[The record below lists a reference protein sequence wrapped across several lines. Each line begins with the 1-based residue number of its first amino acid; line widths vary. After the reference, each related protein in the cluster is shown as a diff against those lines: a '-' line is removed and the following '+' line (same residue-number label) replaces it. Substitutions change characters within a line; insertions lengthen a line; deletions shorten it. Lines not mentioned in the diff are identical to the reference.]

1 VTVSVSPSTSL
12 EDQAIRITATGLGA
26 RQKVILRMRSRDAK
40 RVDWTSSA
48 AFRADSHGTLDL
60 RRAAASSGSYT
71 GVWPTGLIASMKP
84 ATAGPGR
91 LYFWNGPQPLRFT
104 VSLSAGG
111 RTIAASTFRR
121 RLSASRVVS
130 SDQTLRGAGFVGTFF
145 APAGTGRKTAV
156 LSFGGSEGGLSTYL
170 LGALLAA
177 RGHPTLALAYFDEP
191 GLPQTLQS
199 IPLEYFAKAL
209 AWLRTQPGVDP
220 SHVVA
225 LGISRGSEAALLLG
239 VHYPKLVHAV
249 VASVPSNVSLCGITT
264 AARCAGP
271 AWTLGGKP
279 LPYTRQFDNPAPT
292 DDPAA
297 VIPVEMIAGPVF
309 LDCAGKDEVW
319 SSCAYAHAI
328 IARLEAH
335 HTGYRHVL
343 YTSPRAGHLS
353 GGLIPD
359 EPGSGASEPTFVADA
374 QARERVWPRLLRFLK
389 VSGHP

>member
-1 VTVSVSPSTSL
+1 
-12 EDQAIRITATGLGA
+12 
-26 RQKVILRMRSRDAK
+26 M
-40 RVDWTSSA
+40 
-48 AFRADSHGTLDL
+48 
-60 RRAAASSGSYT
+60 
-71 GVWPTGLIASMKP
+71 GLIASMRP
-84 ATAGPGR
+84 ATADPGR
-91 LYFWNGPQPLRFT
+91 LYFWNGSQPLRFT
-104 VSLSAGG
+104 VSLTAGG
-111 RTIAASTFRR
+111 RTLATTTFRR
-121 RLSASRVVS
+121 RLSRSRVGS
-130 SDQTLRGAGFVGTFF
+130 SDQTLQGAGFVGTFF
-145 APAGTGRKTAV
+145 TPAGTVKKTTV
-156 LSFGGSEGGLSTYL
+156 LAFGGSEGGLSTYL

-177 RGHPTLALAYFDEP
+177 RGYPALALAYFDEP
-191 GLPQTLQS
+191 GLPRTLQS

-209 AWLRTQPGVDP
+209 AWLRAQPGVDP
-220 SHVVA
+220 SHVVT

-239 VHYPKLVHAV
+239 VHYPKLVQAV

-271 AWTLGGKP
+271 AWTLAGKP

-292 DDPAA
+292 DDPTA

-319 SSCAYAHAI
+319 SSCAYARAV

-335 HTGYRHVL
+335 HAGYRHVL

-359 EPGSGASEPTFVADA
+359 EPGSAASDPTFVADA
-374 QARERVWPRLLRFLK
+374 QARERLWPRLLRFLK